1 MKKLNSRSILFILL
15 VAASIVSYIYLN
27 TVSVENLQSTA
38 EIEAVEADKEL
49 EGLDAQQKEIFLPDV
64 RILKKAID
72 TGRRL
77 IPASWSI
84 LLIC

>member
-15 VAASIVSYIYLN
+15 VAASIVSCIYLN
-27 TVSVENLQSTA
+27 TVSIERLESTA
-38 EIEAVEADKEL
+38 NMEAVEEDKDI

-77 IPASWSI
+77 IPAS
-84 LLIC
+84 